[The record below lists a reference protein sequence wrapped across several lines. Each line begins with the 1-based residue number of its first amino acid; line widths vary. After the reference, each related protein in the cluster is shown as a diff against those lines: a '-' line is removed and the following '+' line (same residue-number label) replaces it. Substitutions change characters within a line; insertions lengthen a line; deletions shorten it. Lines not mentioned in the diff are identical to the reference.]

1 MKKFLKQILKIILSR
16 TFILFVILL
25 LQVGFLLYSIYEIG
39 ILGINIYIV
48 FMILSIIAAFFI
60 INRNFNPAYKISW
73 LIAVLALPFFGIF
86 FYVLFGRLK
95 VNKRSKKYL
104 KAGLIEAENFY
115 KESYKEVNLE
125 DKDFIKVSSY
135 VTNTTSM
142 PVFSNTSS
150 VYLNSGEV
158 AFKEIIKE
166 LKNAKKF
173 IFLEFF
179 IIKYGK
185 MWSTIYDVLKEK
197 VKEGV
202 DVRVIYDDF
211 GCLNKLKDNFKRELI
226 KDGIRVTSFNPII
239 PVLSATINYR
249 DHRKIIVIDGNVGFT
264 GGINLSDEYINEVE
278 LFGHWKDSMIKI
290 SGEGVYSLTYYFLR
304 MWKKC
309 AKEEFDIKKFAPTST
324 SVTDGFVQV
333 FGDGPFTQDLS
344 TEMTY
349 MQIINEANHYVYITT
364 PYLILDNEVLTA
376 LKTAALS
383 GVDVRIITPHI
394 PDKKMVFMV
403 TRSYYAELIKAGVK
417 IYEYTPGFIH
427 CKTIVSDDTMG
438 IVGSAN
444 FDFRSLYLHY
454 EISCLL
460 YDSSTI
466 LDIKNDFLKT
476 TEISH
481 EVTLKETETKNIFK
495 RMLVAILR
503 AFSPMM

>member
-1 MKKFLKQILKIILSR
+1 MKKFFKQVLKVIFSR
-16 TFILFVILL
+16 TFVLVMLL
-25 LQVGFLLYSIYEIG
+25 LFQVGFLLLSIYEIG
-39 ILGINIYIV
+39 LLGINIYII
-48 FMILSIIAAFFI
+48 FMILSIIAALFI
-60 INRNFNPAYKISW
+60 NNRNFNPAYKISW
-73 LIAVLALPFFGIF
+73 LLVVLAIPFFGIF
-86 FYVLFGRLK
+86 FYFLFGRLK

-104 KAGLIEAENFY
+104 KVGLIETENFY
-115 KESYKEVNLE
+115 KEANKNIDLK
-125 DKDFIKVSSY
+125 DKDFIKVSNY

-158 AFKEIIKE
+158 AFSEIVNE

-179 IIKYGK
+179 IIQYGK
-185 MWSTIYDVLKEK
+185 MWSTIYDILIEK

-211 GCLNKLKDNFKRELI
+211 GCLNKLKNNFKKELTNTGI
-226 KDGIRVTSFNPII
+226 KVTSFNPII
-239 PVLSATINYR
+239 PILSSTINYR
-249 DHRKIIVIDGNVGFT
+249 DHRKIIVVDGNVGFT
-264 GGINLSDEYINEVE
+264 GGINISDEYINEIEV
-278 LFGHWKDSMIKI
+278 FGHWKDSMIKI
-290 SGEGVYSLTYYFLR
+290 KGSGVYSLTYYFLR

-309 AKEEFDIKKFAPTST
+309 ANEDFEFKDFAPTYED
-324 SVTDGFVQV
+324 VTDGYVQV
-333 FGDGPFTQDLS
+333 FGDGPFTQDQS

-376 LKTAALS
+376 LKTSALS

-417 IYEYTPGFIH
+417 IYEYSPGFIH
-427 CKTIVSDDTMG
+427 GKTIVSDDTLG

-460 YDSSTI
+460 YDTSTI
-466 LDIKNDFLKT
+466 SDIKNDFLKT
-476 TEISH
+476 IEISH
-481 EVTLKETETKNIFK
+481 EVSLKETETKNIFK
-495 RMLVAILR
+495 KMIVAILR

>member
-1 MKKFLKQILKIILSR
+1 MLKIFKQIVKVILSR
-16 TFILFVILL
+16 TFVLIMLFL
-25 LQVGFLLYSIYEIG
+25 LQIAFLLYSIYEIG
-39 ILGINIYIV
+39 ILGINIYII
-48 FMILSIIAAFFI
+48 FLILSIIAAVFI

-73 LIAVLALPFFGIF
+73 LLAIFALPFFGIF

-95 VNKRSKKYL
+95 VNKRSKRYL
-104 KAGLIEAENFY
+104 REGMKETENFY
-115 KESYKEVNLE
+115 KLAHNDIDLE
-125 DKDFIKVSSY
+125 DKDFIKVSNY

-142 PVFSNTSS
+142 PVFSNTASK
-150 VYLNSGEV
+150 YLSPGEV
-158 AFKEIIKE
+158 AFPEIIKE
-166 LKNAKKF
+166 LKNARKF

-179 IIKYGK
+179 IIRYGK
-185 MWSTIYDVLKEK
+185 MWDSIYNVLKDK

-202 DVRVIYDDF
+202 EVRVIYDDF
-211 GCLNKLKDNFKRELI
+211 GCLNKLKNNFKKELI
-226 KDGIRVTSFNPII
+226 RNGIKVTSFNPII
-239 PVLSATINYR
+239 PILSSTINYR

-264 GGINLSDEYINEVE
+264 GGMNISDEYINEIE
-278 LFGHWKDSMIKI
+278 LFGYWKDSVIKI
-290 SGEGVYSLTYYFLR
+290 TGEGVYSLTYLFLR

-309 AKEEFDIKKFAPTST
+309 AKEDLKFTNYAPTISD
-324 SVTDGFVQV
+324 VTDGFVQV

-403 TRSYYAELIKAGVK
+403 TRSYYLELIKAGVK
-417 IYEYTPGFIH
+417 IYEFTPGFIH
-427 CKTIVSDDTMG
+427 GKTIVSDDSLG

-481 EVTLKETETKNIFK
+481 QIEISEVKKNNIFK
-495 RMLVAILR
+495 KILVAILR